1 MKIVI
6 VGPVYPYRGGIA
18 HFTSSLAE
26 ELRNA
31 GHEIKVVSFKRQYP
45 KFLYPGKSDQD
56 PSKEPLV
63 VPAEFILDP
72 LYPWTWEKART
83 DIVREQPDL
92 VVFQWWTTFWAPAF
106 GVLARRLKKTG
117 IKVCFLIH
125 NVFPHEKR
133 FWDNALA
140 RFALKS
146 ADSFFTMAESQR
158 SLLAD
163 LFAKKPVVY
172 FPHPIYKFKD
182 MAKMDKETTRAQ
194 LGIPSDRKVALFFGI
209 VRPYKGLRLLV
220 EAAGMLK
227 KLGNPVHLL
236 IAGEFW
242 EDITD
247 YLSLI
252 KAKELEDWVTL
263 HNRYIL
269 NEEVPLMFN
278 SADVFVAPY
287 TGGTQSGAVKLAMGY
302 QLPIV
307 MTPTIADAGINFTTY
322 PGIFISQSA
331 TPESIK
337 REIEIALQY
346 NFPDEPL
353 ASDTS
358 WNHLVETI
366 IRIGQQN
373 QKTVSFS

>member
-18 HFTSSLAE
+18 HFTSSLTE
-26 ELRNA
+26 ELINA

-56 PSKEPLV
+56 PSKEPLI

-72 LYPWTWEKART
+72 VYPWTWEKART
-83 DIVREQPDL
+83 DIVRGQPDL
-92 VVFQWWTTFWAPAF
+92 VVIQWWTTFWAPAF
-106 GVLARRLKKTG
+106 GVLARRLKKAG

-133 FWDNALA
+133 IWDKGFT
-140 RFALKS
+140 RFGLKS
-146 ADSFFTMAESQR
+146 ADYFLTMAESQR
-158 SLLAD
+158 ILLAD
-163 LFAKKPVVY
+163 LYPKKPVV
-172 FPHPIYKFKD
+172 FSPHPIYKFMD
-182 MAKMDKETTRAQ
+182 VAKIDKETARAQ

-220 EAAGMLK
+220 ETAGLLK
-227 KLGNPVHLL
+227 QQGNPVHLL

-252 KAKELEDWVTL
+252 KANELEDRVTL
-263 HNRYIL
+263 LNRYIL

-322 PGIFISQSA
+322 PGIFISQSV

-346 NFPDEPL
+346 NFPDDPP

-358 WNHLVETI
+358 WDQLVETI

-373 QKTVSFS
+373 QTTAPFS